1 MFFMKFTKMLLAA
14 FMLMGV
20 FTLSS
25 LQAQQLSAA
34 PENEKG
40 AIILKPLEK
49 LGRGIANVVFSPAE
63 LAIQIQTVKN
73 RAGGIAGI
81 TYGPLRGVAF
91 TLARI
96 GVGIVDIVTFPF
108 PLPDCPETPEG
119 FGPGYGPIMYPAW
132 VIDVE
137 HDWNNFVFDRDTIP
151 APTH

>member
-1 MFFMKFTKMLLAA
+1 MFLMKFTKMLLAA
-14 FMLMGV
+14 LMLMGV
-20 FTLSS
+20 FAVSS

-63 LAIQIQTVKN
+63 LVIQMQDVKN

-81 TYGPLRGVAF
+81 TYGPLRGIAF

-96 GVGIVDIVTFPF
+96 GVGVVDIVTFPF

-137 HDWNNFVFDRDTIP
+137 HDWNSFVFDRDTIP